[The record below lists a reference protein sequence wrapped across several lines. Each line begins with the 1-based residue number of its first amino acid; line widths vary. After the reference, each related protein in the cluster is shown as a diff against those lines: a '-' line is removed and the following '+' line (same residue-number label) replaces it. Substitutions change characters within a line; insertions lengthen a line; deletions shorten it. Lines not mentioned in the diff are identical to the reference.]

1 MCPGCTKSS
10 GRASLLT
17 ARRIVR
23 ARSCADMP
31 VPTPSAA
38 SIDTVNMVRCGSVL
52 CSTIG
57 GTPIWSHRS
66 AVIGRQMSPRA

>member
-1 MCPGCTKSS
+1 MWPGWTKSS
-10 GRASLLT
+10 GRASPLT
-17 ARRIVR
+17 ACWMVR

-38 SIDTVNMVRCGSVL
+38 SIDTVNIVRCGSVL

-66 AVIGRQMSPRA
+66 AVIGRQMRPRA